1 MATERQGES
10 VHKKIRVLSSRLTS
24 AIRLVV
30 HREAI
35 AGAVSEAAE
44 GIEAWSAKLEAL
56 KQGFFS
62 EGLDTQAVD
71 LMLGFDTVASSLPVR
86 YAPPSGESLFS
97 ARQRRACV
105 C

>member
-1 MATERQGES
+1 
-10 VHKKIRVLSSRLTS
+10 
-24 AIRLVV
+24 
-30 HREAI
+30 
-35 AGAVSEAAE
+35 VSEAAE

-86 YAPPSGESLFS
+86 CSSLWGIIIQCS
-97 ARQRRACV
+97 AA
-105 C
+105 